1 MRRKPHDHERLEHI
15 LEAANNILE
24 FTNEITYQEFLQ
36 NKMAQFAV
44 VKNFEII
51 GEAAYHL
58 SNEIKENTANEIE
71 WRKITAFRH
80 ILVHDYWMIDYET
93 VWNSIQNKV
102 PDLIISTERIL
113 KDLD

>member
-1 MRRKPHDHERLEHI
+1 MREKPQDKERLEHI
-15 LEAANNILE
+15 LEAAKNIQE
-24 FTNEITYQEFLQ
+24 FTEGVKYEDYLQ
-36 NKMAQFAV
+36 NKMLQYAI

-58 SNEIKENTANEIE
+58 TDELKDKTKDRIE

-93 VWNSIQNKV
+93 VWNSKETKLDNLSQEVEK
-102 PDLIISTERIL
+102 IIVTL
-113 KDLD
+113 